1 MPASWLLTGIH
12 LGLAFIG
19 SVDQS
24 SNIATLAR
32 EVPLSGG
39 RYRFE
44 SLEHGVSSFT
54 AELPVDRDGLVVE
67 SPGAFAV
74 QGGGDVLQ
82 NRIRAKLQICQTLIF
97 V

>member
-19 SVDQS
+19 SEDQS
-24 SNIATLAR
+24 SNSTTLAR
-32 EVPLSGG
+32 EVPPSGG

-67 SPGAFAV
+67 SPGRFRRT
-74 QGGGDVLQ
+74 G
-82 NRIRAKLQICQTLIF
+82 RR
-97 V
+97 